1 MIYLSIL
8 DRKHI
13 LTINLDNSSIEFSEK
28 IKFYN
33 TDKNISNLY
42 VKVRKKDE
50 DDVDVDLGESDLTGL
65 TLKLTVV
72 KPKTK
77 QTRDMTGVLT
87 KELADY
93 TCAIYKFDLPS
104 EFTDQ
109 VGMVFGEFEL
119 TDGLENG
126 ESVTID
132 PFSYEIKASK
142 LTGLN
147 AEIIANP
154 DLPVLKALLQ
164 EVKETV
170 QAVNNID
177 NVNVSDTKTYSS
189 LEIEKKFTGVNAQF
203 NTMGNETRSKR
214 IQGENTKDDTKGPF
228 DSANFAGQ
236 DLGVNA
242 PIGNVMHHYTDGIT
256 FQVDNVGE
264 NNKILVL
271 KNAYNPSR
279 RPDKAADFVGSGDF
293 LTCLQGVIGDLS
305 KKLFTIGKDGNLYW
319 FDKDDTVILG
329 SNKEDDNT
337 PLAKIIAYKPHKY
350 IFQLVNDN
358 SGLELSIG
366 HIENKVQIE
375 SGNYAT
381 KGMKLKANLGV
392 LDLDSEGDL
401 NLNPKT
407 KRINI
412 HGVPYIYEGTNYNR
426 CVTIRIGASAGR
438 PTSELYAGMMYLDT
452 SLGSNGK
459 PIWYNGTNWVDANG
473 VVV

>member
-1 MIYLSIL
+1 MKKHYNYLDIDLDSSKIYRKLSAMQGDIKSRYIL
-8 DRKHI
+8 V
-13 LTINLDNSSIEFSEK
+13 
-28 IKFYN
+28 
-33 TDKNISNLY
+33 NLY
-42 VKVRKKDE
+42 SNNLAYDLTNCNVKIYGIKKDTTVFFNNAVIIDALKGQFE
-50 DDVDVDLGESDLTGL
+50 IELTNQALAVSGELKIQILILGATGEKLTSSAFFINVGESIVDENAIESTNEFNALTEGL
-65 TLKLTVV
+65 AGLVEY
-72 KPKTK
+72 
-77 QTRDMTGVLT
+77 D
-87 KELADY
+87 
-93 TCAIYKFDLPS
+93 IYK
-104 EFTDQ
+104 Q
-109 VGMVFGEFEL
+109 
-119 TDGLENG
+119 
-126 ESVTID
+126 
-132 PFSYEIKASK
+132 
-142 LTGLN
+142 
-147 AEIIANP
+147 
-154 DLPVLKALLQ
+154 
-164 EVKETV
+164 
-170 QAVNNID
+170 
-177 NVNVSDTKTYSS
+177 NVSAH
-189 LEIEKKFTGVNAQF
+189 EEKLIQHDAQF